1 MKSALSSETVLLR
14 LVAGSQ
20 EAGYLA
26 AIFPLPKT
34 PTLVIIQ
41 DGQLKEY
48 ITSGVAKDEFLR
60 RLAAVFQSRAKTTT
74 EPSTST
80 NTTAAATNQQASS
93 SREPSVPME
102 SSESPSSQVVQ
113 DLLSERGA
121 RLEAHKKEQEA
132 KEKEK
137 RKADAKARKEALE
150 AAVPEGSKKSADMK
164 YALMQRKRQQEA
176 RDERARILKH
186 VEDDKAERRDREAQR
201 KALAKAIEESQNGE
215 AAVPSNISAPSS
227 TRESVGSRSKICALQ
242 VRLFDGTT
250 IRSSFP
256 SDATLGDQVRAWI
269 NKETMGDVPYNFKQ
283 VLTPLPNKNLS
294 VSEEGQS
301 LQSQGLTPSATLILV
316 PVPAYTSAYGMF
328 ANSNALP
335 MFPLRVEKKVL
346 TTKQKAEVLRV
357 S

>member
-1 MKSALSSETVLLR
+1 MKPTLSTETVLLR

-41 DGQLKEY
+41 GGQLKEY
-48 ITSGVAKDEFLR
+48 ITSGVAKEEFLR
-60 RLAAVFQSRAKTTT
+60 RIAVVFQSRAQSN
-74 EPSTST
+74 EIPSTST
-80 NTTAAATNQQASS
+80 TETAETTQQQASS
-93 SREPSVPME
+93 SREPSASVDA
-102 SSESPSSQVVQ
+102 SSSPSSQIVQ

-137 RKADAKARKEALE
+137 RKAEAKARKEALE
-150 AAVPEGSKKSADMK
+150 SSAPEGSKKSSDMK
-164 YALMQRKRQQEA
+164 YALMQKKRQQEA
-176 RDERARILKH
+176 RDERARILKR
-186 VEDDKAERRDREAQR
+186 VEDDKAERKDKEAQR
-201 KALAKAIEESQNGE
+201 KALAKAIEQSQKGE
-215 AAVPSNISAPSS
+215 AVVASDSSAPSS
-227 TRESVGSRSKICALQ
+227 SRESAGSRSKVCALQ

-256 SDATLGDQVRAWI
+256 SDATLGGQVRAWI
-269 NKETMGDVPYNFKQ
+269 NKEMTGDIPYNFKQ

-294 VSEEGQS
+294 VSEEGQT

-316 PVPAYTSAYGMF
+316 PVPAYTSAYGRCPASIYF
-328 ANSNALP
+328 AKHATMLISI
-335 MFPLRVEKKVL
+335 
-346 TTKQKAEVLRV
+346 
-357 S
+357 